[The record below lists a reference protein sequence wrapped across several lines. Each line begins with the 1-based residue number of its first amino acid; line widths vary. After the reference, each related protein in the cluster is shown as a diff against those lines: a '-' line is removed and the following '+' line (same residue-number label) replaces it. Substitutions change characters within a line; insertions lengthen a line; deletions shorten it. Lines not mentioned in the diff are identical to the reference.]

1 MAVER
6 MIGLQMTDHV
16 YVVYVILKYSKS
28 NLSGDHPTLGGNC
41 SPVFLVAPVMKVIPC
56 QV

>member
-1 MAVER
+1 MAVKDDR
-6 MIGLQMTDHV
+6 PPDHV